1 VSSPLPMLLGV
12 RAPVAVDV
20 TAPRKAPKP
29 QDLTRCR
36 SGRVA
41 PACQQRHPVVAF
53 LRDCG
58 LQMYAPALLENGFDE
73 LETLQDIED
82 SDLKQLQM
90 PPRDV
95 QRLRESLLRAH
106 GPQIVDGEECDEL
119 ATNPVAIFLREH
131 GLGQHASSF
140 VSSGFD
146 ELELLMEADDADL
159 KDLGLSRG
167 HALKLRR
174 HLREHQKQSKP
185 LVAMKGP
192 SPSGA
197 VESATPHPQ
206 LAATEQ
212 MKCDVIQSWE
222 KVQEMGTLYVGEVLY
237 KHTFKLAPGAIDLFP
252 QHVLQRYRQVDFDDE
267 ESDLKDGPALR
278 KLFSVVLNAVGS
290 AVAGLQRDIGTLVSM
305 LTTLGAR
312 HAHYGVNEACWD
324 VLAEALKLT
333 LRDILGNGFTHEVE
347 QAWSIV
353 YSFIASIM
361 IQGMKDAMALQN
373 GTAEPCIDDVDDS
386 SSIIGNQASAIE
398 DGFDADPISSTGGTK
413 QICRV
418 EG

>member
-1 VSSPLPMLLGV
+1 MGQGAKAQALATSKVCHGGSNGLALG
-12 RAPVAVDV
+12 A
-20 TAPRKAPKP
+20 
-29 QDLTRCR
+29 
-36 SGRVA
+36 S
-41 PACQQRHPVVAF
+41 QQSHPVVVF
-53 LRDCG
+53 LHDCG
-58 LQMYAPALLENGFDE
+58 LQMYAAALLESGFDE

-82 SDLKQLQM
+82 ADLMQLQM
-90 PPRDV
+90 SPRHV
-95 QRLRESLLRAH
+95 QRLRESLLQAR
-106 GPQIVDGEECDEL
+106 GPQLADDEESEEL
-119 ATNPVAIFLREH
+119 ATNPVAIFLGEH
-131 GLGQHASSF
+131 GLGQHAANF

-146 ELELLMEADDADL
+146 ELELLFEADDADL

-174 HLREHQKQSKP
+174 HLREHQKQSKQSYP
-185 LVAMKGP
+185 D
-192 SPSGA
+192 A
-197 VESATPHPQ
+197 VPRSVTDIQPAVVPHPQ

-252 QHVLQRYRQVDFDDE
+252 PHVLQRYRQVDFDDE

-333 LRDILGNGFTHEVE
+333 LRDILGDGFTHEVE

-361 IQGMKDAMALQN
+361 IQGMKDAMAMED
-373 GTAEPCIDDVDDS
+373 GSAEPCIDVDDTDA

-398 DGFDADPISSTGGTK
+398 DGFDAEPGEFQQPDSSRGGTK
-413 QICRV
+413 HICEFV
-418 EG
+418 